1 MCQQATKGHSLLTQG
16 HRGNHQQIKC
26 AHLIFTVEPL
36 PANYAM
42 HTGKPS
48 LCPKTMARATS
59 LEHQCCISH
68 CPWNRSLLH
77 NETLALG
84 TLLCMAEKCDGCCTH
99 HYCSHTS
106 FWMTQPR
113 IPAAFPSISYNR
125 ENLWTRDMTSYGSHH
140 ENPGES
146 LRPGFGGRERET
158 RPCLGSGTW
167 WLGLLALLTF
177 AGCELKSLP

>member
-1 MCQQATKGHSLLTQG
+1 
-16 HRGNHQQIKC
+16 
-26 AHLIFTVEPL
+26 
-36 PANYAM
+36 M

-68 CPWNRSLLH
+68 CPWNCSLLR

-99 HYCSHTS
+99 YYCSCTP
-106 FWMTQPR
+106 FWMTQPH
-113 IPAAFPSISYNR
+113 IPAVFPSISYNR

-140 ENPGES
+140 GNPGES
-146 LRPGFGGRERET
+146 LRPGFGRWERDLSGLWDMVAGT
-158 RPCLGSGTW
+158 AGSPNFCRMWTKV
-167 WLGLLALLTF
+167 LALDAEHKVILVQKQKL
-177 AGCELKSLP
+177 EERHSLS